1 MADSL
6 VSLFIPCFNE
16 EEFLPQFLESLSNQ
30 SLSRFSAYFLDN
42 ASTDS
47 SFEILNNYR
56 KVDSRISVIRYD
68 NHGSRTLQGSRIRYF
83 AHRAPFV
90 AMRSVNDHIHPEF
103 LRQTVGLLIDCPD
116 VGLAYS
122 HGDLLDLD
130 TGERMAVNES
140 QKIDTRDKSI
150 TDGFFHVVSR
160 YTQSFSLWGVYRR
173 QVFDSLFPIYCYGA
187 DHVLV
192 AEASLYGRIAA
203 TTGNYSTM
211 TMRSSESALDS
222 IRRMWQSHHPLS
234 DRGVSV
240 DSKFMSS
247 DIRLP
252 FTSMIKG
259 HLVMVAGAKV
269 SEELKPTLQHI
280 AFETLRQRFKPVID
294 FEHNN
299 FISFFSD
306 LDIHE
311 FFKTNLLGLSSFTD
325 SLISIRSISPQL
337 SDYCDELLRKVLPLR
352 V

>member
-1 MADSL
+1 
-6 VSLFIPCFNE
+6 
-16 EEFLPQFLESLSNQ
+16 
-30 SLSRFSAYFLDN
+30 
-42 ASTDS
+42 
-47 SFEILNNYR
+47 
-56 KVDSRISVIRYD
+56 
-68 NHGSRTLQGSRIRYF
+68 
-83 AHRAPFV
+83 
-90 AMRSVNDHIHPEF
+90 MRSANDLIHTDF
-103 LRQTVGLLIDCPD
+103 LSETIGLLFESPD

-130 TGERMAVNES
+130 TGRQLSVDES
-140 QKIDTRDKSI
+140 QKIDTRGRSLY
-150 TDGFFHVVSR
+150 DGFFEVVSR

-173 QVFDSLFPIYCYGA
+173 QVFDSILPIYCYGA

-211 TMRSSESALDS
+211 TMRSSESVLDS
-222 IRRMWQSHHPLS
+222 IGRMWQTHHPLS

-269 SEELKPTLQHI
+269 SEEFKPTLQHI
-280 AFETLRQRFKPVID
+280 AFETLRQRFKQLIE

-299 FISFFSD
+299 FISFFLD
-306 LDIHE
+306 VDIHE

-337 SDYCDELLRKVLPLR
+337 SDYCDALLRKALPLR